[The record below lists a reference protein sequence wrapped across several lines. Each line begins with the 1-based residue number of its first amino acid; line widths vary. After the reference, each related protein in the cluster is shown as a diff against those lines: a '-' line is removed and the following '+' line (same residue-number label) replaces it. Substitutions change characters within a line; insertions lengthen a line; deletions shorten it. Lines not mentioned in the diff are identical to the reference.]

1 MNGSLARYRNGNVE
15 TFSFDHTTNLRVRQV
30 IANVDG
36 SVLGTTAGGLI
47 GWKDGNLQTMT
58 VRNGLPCD
66 NIFSIVS
73 DQNSYWLYTGCGL
86 LEITSTQIQ
95 QWWGHASL
103 VLKVNVIDPS
113 DGVRPGEAPF
123 SPQASR
129 SPDGKLWFA
138 NNSVLQMFD
147 PAHTKKN
154 LVSPPVHVEQ
164 IVADGKTY
172 PSDGGMALP
181 PLVRSLEI
189 DYTAL
194 SFVAPQKVRFRY
206 KLEGHDVD
214 WQDCGV
220 RRQAFYTDLPPRR
233 YQFRVI
239 AANNDGIWNEQGAA
253 LDFSIAPAYYQ
264 TNWFRALCLAA
275 FLMLLWAA
283 YQMRV
288 RQLRQKF
295 ATLFDARVNERT
307 RIARELHDTLLQSF
321 HGLLMSFQRAA
332 NLLPER
338 SVEAKQRLED
348 AIDQAARAVAEGREA
363 VQGLRSST
371 VVTNDLAVAIRT
383 LGEELATKGTSENA
397 PAFDV
402 AVAGA
407 QRDLNPILRDDVYR
421 IAGEAV
427 RNAFQHAQARRIE
440 VEIRYDERQLGVRI
454 RDDGKGL
461 DEHVLRDKG
470 RSGHWGLPGMRE
482 RAKLVGGQME
492 IWTELDSGTEIELRI
507 PASIAYGTSAKGQ
520 SRERTA

>member
-1 MNGSLARYRNGNVE
+1 
-15 TFSFDHTTNLRVRQV
+15 
-30 IANVDG
+30 
-36 SVLGTTAGGLI
+36 
-47 GWKDGNLQTMT
+47 
-58 VRNGLPCD
+58 
-66 NIFSIVS
+66 
-73 DQNSYWLYTGCGL
+73 
-86 LEITSTQIQ
+86 
-95 QWWGHASL
+95 
-103 VLKVNVIDPS
+103 
-113 DGVRPGEAPF
+113 
-123 SPQASR
+123 
-129 SPDGKLWFA
+129 
-138 NNSVLQMFD
+138 
-147 PAHTKKN
+147 
-154 LVSPPVHVEQ
+154 
-164 IVADGKTY
+164 
-172 PSDGGMALP
+172 
-181 PLVRSLEI
+181 
-189 DYTAL
+189 
-194 SFVAPQKVRFRY
+194 
-206 KLEGHDVD
+206 
-214 WQDCGV
+214 
-220 RRQAFYTDLPPRR
+220 
-233 YQFRVI
+233 VI

-371 VVTNDLAVAIRT
+371 VVTNDLAVAIQT
-383 LGEELATKGTSENA
+383 LGKELATKGTSENA

-402 AVAGA
+402 AVAGT

-427 RNAFQHAQARRIE
+427 RNAFEHAQARRIE

-454 RDDGKGL
+454 RDDGKGM

-507 PASIAYGTSAKGQ
+507 PASIAYGTSSKEQ
-520 SRERTA
+520 TRERTA